1 MLPVQTIAKEEGNA
15 VDRTLTRFQGSM
27 LVLAAGT
34 TFSFG
39 PLTFR
44 ALLEADAWQYLFY
57 RSFSA
62 AVVAQAAETQ
72 TRLERF
78 TGRPGRPPSA

>member
-1 MLPVQTIAKEEGNA
+1 MMSRLSVPALAKEKGNA
-15 VDRTLTRFQGSM
+15 VDRALTRFQGSM

-34 TFSFG
+34 TFSLG

-44 ALLEADAWQYLFY
+44 ALLEADAWQYLCY

-62 AVVAQAAETQ
+62 AVSP
-72 TRLERF
+72 R
-78 TGRPGRPPSA
+78 

>member
-1 MLPVQTIAKEEGNA
+1 M
-15 VDRTLTRFQGSM
+15 DRALTRFQGSM

-62 AVVAQAAETQ
+62 AVVATLTIMILGRNPKIGRASC
-72 TRLERF
+72 RERV
-78 TGRPGRPPSA
+78 